1 MVFAKDW
8 LDQLLGGYP
17 VVVEIRVAW
26 GEMDALRHV
35 NNVVYFR
42 YFENARVAYL
52 EKMKFWQFMHRT
64 GIGPIL
70 ASTTCRF
77 MAPLTYPDRVF
88 AGTKTS
94 ELGKDRFIMA
104 ECLVSERLQKI
115 VAKGES
121 VMVSY
126 DYRENRKVPLPEE
139 LRREIVEIEDSVKA
153 PGSGLPSSETSGRGN
168 HCSIGT

>member
-1 MVFAKDW
+1 MRFEESW
-8 LDQLLGGYP
+8 LEQLLGAYP

-26 GEMDALRHV
+26 GEMDALHHV
-35 NNVVYFR
+35 NNTVYFR

-52 EKMKFWQFMHRT
+52 EKMKFWEYLHRT

-70 ASTTCRF
+70 ASTKCRF

-88 AGTKTS
+88 AATRMA
-94 ELGKDRFIMA
+94 ELGKDRIIME

-115 VAKGES
+115 AAKGES

-139 LRREIVEIEDSVKA
+139 LRREIAELEGSVKA
-153 PGSGLPSSETSGRGN
+153 SFQEPPRSEKEG
-168 HCSIGT
+168 